1 MGGLGAGL
9 SLGGA
14 RGAGMAG
21 CLGRGRGRLLAP
33 SSLESC
39 RTCCAP
45 STSGLLGRGT
55 GRPLYPPSSQPPV
68 SRQKPP
74 CPAQRRGGG
83 WRPPGISSQGGTG
96 ASGPQVHP
104 ERESLRAPRSGFEG
118 EEPWTLLSCRGIGT
132 ELQSFGE
139 EGPARPGGWRRWG
152 LLEAI
157 RASEEGCWEGGCRDD
172 TWSKGNECSV
182 CDSPAPGELGLR
194 TQNSL
199 PSSRCVCHPPEPSCL
214 APVPS
219 GSPGSFRP
227 RPPSVQSSSLNLWA
241 PPLGT
246 LTGV

>member
-21 CLGRGRGRLLAP
+21 CLGCGRGRLLAP

-74 CPAQRRGGG
+74 CPAQRREEAGDLRGSPPREERGRRGPRCIRRGSRCEPRGLDSRVRSLGRCYPAGGSG
-83 WRPPGISSQGGTG
+83 PNCR
-96 ASGPQVHP
+96 ASG
-104 ERESLRAPRSGFEG
+104 RRAR
-118 EEPWTLLSCRGIGT
+118 LV
-132 ELQSFGE
+132 
-139 EGPARPGGWRRWG
+139 PGGWRRWG

-157 RASEEGCWEGGCRDD
+157 RASEEGCWEGGFRDD

-199 PSSRCVCHPPEPSCL
+199 PNSRCVCHPPEPSCL

-227 RPPSVQSSSLNLWA
+227 RPPSVQSSSLNFWA